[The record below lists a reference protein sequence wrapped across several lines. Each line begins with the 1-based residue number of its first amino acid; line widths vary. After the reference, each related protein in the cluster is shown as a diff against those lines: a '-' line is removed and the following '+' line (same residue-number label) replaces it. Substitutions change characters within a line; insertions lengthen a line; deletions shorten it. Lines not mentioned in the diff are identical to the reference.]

1 VTELVG
7 AELGLGWSSPAVDGS
22 CEVTGLPARVLQS
35 IEEPCRPLSEIRA
48 CFDSRERR

>member
-1 VTELVG
+1 
-7 AELGLGWSSPAVDGS
+7 
-22 CEVTGLPARVLQS
+22 VLQS